1 MRMSRVIGSAP
12 LGEGAGERQAPR
24 PSLLHVVAGVASAL
38 DRALTA
44 VTSVV
49 LALALLYS
57 GYALWDTWRIYE
69 GASVDESLLKYKPS
83 PNAAGGNNFAELLA
97 INPDVCAWLTVD
109 GTHIDYPV
117 VQGDDNTTY
126 VNTDVYG
133 EFSLSGSIFLD
144 ARNERDFSDAYSLIY
159 GHHMEGNVMFGEL
172 ARFAEAEYF
181 EEHPLGELML
191 PDKTYRIEFFA
202 CMQADAYDEQ
212 VFGPGELTEGEV
224 TALLERARSESLQ
237 YRDIGVSGNDRVLAL
252 STCSDAATN
261 ARTIVLGRLVETT
274 DGLGGVRN
282 DD

>member
-1 MRMSRVIGSAP
+1 MTRGRVTGAAFGGRAGVR
-12 LGEGAGERQAPR
+12 LGPQ
-24 PSLLHVVAGVASAL
+24 PSLLHAAAAAARAL
-38 DRALTA
+38 DRVLTA
-44 VTSVV
+44 VTALV
-49 LALALLYS
+49 LVLALLYS

-83 PNAAGGNNFAELLA
+83 PDALGGNNFAELLA

-181 EEHPLGELML
+181 EEHPLGELVL

-237 YRDIGVSGNDRVLAL
+237 YRDLGVTGKDRVLAL

-261 ARTIVLGRLVETT
+261 ARTIVLGRLVEAT
-274 DGLGGVRN
+274 DDLGGVRN